1 MANLFL
7 CSPLLVQSSHP
18 ACKMKDN
25 QDVPLF
31 HRAGAKFPSEQC
43 HDRARVEITM
53 TGCSEHFHFVCCTPT
68 I

>member
-1 MANLFL
+1 
-7 CSPLLVQSSHP
+7 
-18 ACKMKDN
+18 MKDN